1 MSQTTTP
8 HKHQQ
13 RPVEDI
19 LDFCTL
25 LGSRMIASGAN
36 LERVQ
41 LAVERISRAYGL
53 TDVSL
58 YLLSTNIS
66 LSARDN
72 AGYYAIR
79 QRSIPAIK
87 LQMNQLQSLNS
98 LCYSIAKHTPS
109 PKDLRGLLDD
119 ASNVDEYSDHI
130 VLLGQICAMSL
141 LCLLFGGWFREVIC
155 VVMIITVVHYTLRM
169 IEIARIDKILT
180 NALTMWIATTIVFL
194 LTGFGISDN
203 KPVLIITATMMIIP
217 GIPLVN
223 AMRNILCGNEMN
235 GILQTA
241 RATVETFAI
250 GMGIY
255 VSILM
260 FGKGTEFN
268 AAIVSSMT
276 NPIALVILSFLASC
290 FFGVMFGVKPRDLWL
305 AGLGGA
311 LTRIVMLL
319 MFPVATRLASVTVSA
334 LAASFYTEA
343 LATIHKKPSTYYIY
357 PTIIPLI
364 PGDLFFYALLGVY
377 NHNPEMVRTNGINCA
392 LTLAGMSIGFVL
404 SFVAAHY
411 IRGWRLTSSRSHVP
425 GGHHQ

>member
-1 MSQTTTP
+1 M
-8 HKHQQ
+8 
-13 RPVEDI
+13 
-19 LDFCTL
+19 
-25 LGSRMIASGAN
+25 
-36 LERVQ
+36 
-41 LAVERISRAYGL
+41 
-53 TDVSL
+53 
-58 YLLSTNIS
+58 
-66 LSARDN
+66 DN
-72 AGYYAIR
+72 TGYYAIR
-79 QRSIPAIK
+79 QRSIPAVK
-87 LQMNQLQSLNS
+87 LQMNRLQSLNS

-109 PKDLRGLLDD
+109 PKDLKKLLDD
-119 ASNVDEYSDHI
+119 ASSVDEYSDHLI
-130 VLLGQICAMSL
+130 LLGQICAMSL
-141 LCLLFGGWFREVIC
+141 LCVMFGGWFREMIC
-155 VVMIITVVHYTLRM
+155 VVVITTVIHYTLRL
-169 IEIARIDKILT
+169 IEIAKIDKILT
-180 NALTMWIATTIVFL
+180 NALVMWIATTIVFL
-194 LTGFGISDN
+194 LTGFGISNN

-250 GMGIY
+250 AMGIY

-268 AAIVSSMT
+268 
-276 NPIALVILSFLASC
+276 
-290 FFGVMFGVKPRDLWL
+290 VKPRDLWL

-319 MFPVATRLASVTVSA
+319 MFPVASRLASVTVSA

>member
-1 MSQTTTP
+1 MSQTNTP
-8 HKHQQ
+8 HKYQQ

-41 LAVERISRAYGL
+41 LAVERISRSYGL

-66 LSARDN
+66 L
-72 AGYYAIR
+72 
-79 QRSIPAIK
+79 RSIPAVK
-87 LQMNQLQSLNS
+87 LQMNRLQSLNS

-109 PKDLRGLLDD
+109 PKDLKKLLDD

-141 LCLLFGGWFREVIC
+141 LCVMFGGWFREMIC
-155 VVMIITVVHYTLRM
+155 VVVITTVIHYTLRL
-169 IEIARIDKILT
+169 IEIAKIDKILT
-180 NALTMWIATTIVFL
+180 NALVMWIATTIVFL
-194 LTGFGISDN
+194 LTGFGISNN

-250 GMGIY
+250 AMGIY

-268 AAIVSSMT
+268 SAIVSSMT
-276 NPIALVILSFLASC
+276 NPVALVILSFLASC
-290 FFGVMFGVKPRDLWL
+290 SFGVMFGVKPRDLWL

-319 MFPVATRLASVTVSA
+319 MFPVASRLASVTVSA

>member
-8 HKHQQ
+8 HRHQQ

-36 LERVQ
+36 LERV
-41 LAVERISRAYGL
+41 
-53 TDVSL
+53 
-58 YLLSTNIS
+58 
-66 LSARDN
+66 
-72 AGYYAIR
+72 
-79 QRSIPAIK
+79 K
-87 LQMNQLQSLNS
+87 LQMNRLQSLNS

-194 LTGFGISDN
+194 LTEFGISDN

>member
-1 MSQTTTP
+1 MSQTNTP
-8 HKHQQ
+8 HKYQQ

-36 LERVQ
+36 LERV
-41 LAVERISRAYGL
+41 
-53 TDVSL
+53 
-58 YLLSTNIS
+58 
-66 LSARDN
+66 
-72 AGYYAIR
+72 
-79 QRSIPAIK
+79 K
-87 LQMNQLQSLNS
+87 LQMNRLQSLNS

-109 PKDLRGLLDD
+109 PKDLKKLLDD

-141 LCLLFGGWFREVIC
+141 LCVMFGGWFREMIC
-155 VVMIITVVHYTLRM
+155 VVVITTVIHYTLRL
-169 IEIARIDKILT
+169 IEIAKIDKILT
-180 NALTMWIATTIVFL
+180 NALVMWIATTIVFL
-194 LTGFGISDN
+194 LTGVGVSDN

-250 GMGIY
+250 AMGIY

-290 FFGVMFGVKPRDLWL
+290 SFGVMFGVKPRDLWL

-319 MFPVATRLASVTVSA
+319 MFPVASRLASVTVSA

>member
-79 QRSIPAIK
+79 QRSIPAVK
-87 LQMNQLQSLNS
+87 LQMNRLQSLNS

-241 RATVETFAI
+241 KVTVETMSLAL
-250 GMGIY
+250 GIFL
-255 VSILM
+255 SFHM
-260 FGKGTEFN
+260 FGSPEQLDKPF
-268 AAIVSSMT
+268 VS
-276 NPIALVILSFLASC
+276 VITSPLLLILLSFAASAC
-290 FFGVMFGVKPRDLWL
+290 FGAVFQIGKKDLWL

-311 LTRIVMLL
+311 LTRIVLL
-319 MFPVATRLASVTVSA
+319 VFTPILPRLIYMTVSA
-334 LAASFYTEA
+334 FAASLYAEF
-343 LATIHKKPSTYYIY
+343 LATLQKKPSTYYVY
-357 PTIIPLI
+357 PAIIPLI
-364 PGDLFFYALLGVY
+364 PGDLFFFTLLGVY
-377 NHNPEMVRTNGINCA
+377 IENKEMVMENGYNCVFS
-392 LTLAGMSIGFVL
+392 LASMSFGFVL
-404 SFVAAHY
+404 SFVVAHY
-411 IRGWRLTSSRSHVP
+411 IRKFKMKMKW
-425 GGHHQ
+425 

>member
-1 MSQTTTP
+1 MSQTNTP
-8 HKHQQ
+8 HKYQQ

-36 LERVQ
+36 LERV
-41 LAVERISRAYGL
+41 
-53 TDVSL
+53 
-58 YLLSTNIS
+58 
-66 LSARDN
+66 
-72 AGYYAIR
+72 
-79 QRSIPAIK
+79 K
-87 LQMNQLQSLNS
+87 LQMNRLQSLNS

-109 PKDLRGLLDD
+109 PKDLKKLLDD
-119 ASNVDEYSDHI
+119 ASNVDEYSDHLI
-130 VLLGQICAMSL
+130 LLGQICAMSL
-141 LCLLFGGWFREVIC
+141 LCVMFGGWFREMVC
-155 VVMIITVVHYTLRM
+155 VVVITTVIHYTLRL
-169 IEIARIDKILT
+169 IEIAKIDKILT
-180 NALTMWIATTIVFL
+180 NALVMWIATTIVFL
-194 LTGFGISDN
+194 LTGFGISNN

-250 GMGIY
+250 AMGIY

-268 AAIVSSMT
+268 SAIVSSMT
-276 NPIALVILSFLASC
+276 NPVALVILSFLASC
-290 FFGVMFGVKPRDLWL
+290 SFGVMFGVKPRDLWL

-319 MFPVATRLASVTVSA
+319 MFPVASRLASVTVSA

>member
-1 MSQTTTP
+1 
-8 HKHQQ
+8 
-13 RPVEDI
+13 
-19 LDFCTL
+19 
-25 LGSRMIASGAN
+25 
-36 LERVQ
+36 
-41 LAVERISRAYGL
+41 
-53 TDVSL
+53 
-58 YLLSTNIS
+58 
-66 LSARDN
+66 
-72 AGYYAIR
+72 
-79 QRSIPAIK
+79 
-87 LQMNQLQSLNS
+87 
-98 LCYSIAKHTPS
+98 
-109 PKDLRGLLDD
+109 
-119 ASNVDEYSDHI
+119 
-130 VLLGQICAMSL
+130 
-141 LCLLFGGWFREVIC
+141 
-155 VVMIITVVHYTLRM
+155 M

-334 LAASFYTEA
+334 LAASFYAEF
-343 LATIHKKPSTYYIY
+343 LATLNKKPSTYYIY

>member
-1 MSQTTTP
+1 MSQTNTP
-8 HKHQQ
+8 HKYQQ

-41 LAVERISRAYGL
+41 LAVERISRSYGL

-72 AGYYAIR
+72 TGYYAIR
-79 QRSIPAIK
+79 QRSIPAVK
-87 LQMNQLQSLNS
+87 LQMNRLQSLNS

-217 GIPLVN
+217 VIPLVN

-250 GMGIY
+250 AMGIY

-260 FGKGTEFN
+260 FGKGT
-268 AAIVSSMT
+268 
-276 NPIALVILSFLASC
+276 SFLASC

>member
-1 MSQTTTP
+1 MSQTNTP
-8 HKHQQ
+8 HKYQQ

-41 LAVERISRAYGL
+41 LAVERISRSYGL

-72 AGYYAIR
+72 TGYYAIR
-79 QRSIPAIK
+79 QRSIPAVK
-87 LQMNQLQSLNS
+87 LQMNRLQSLNS

-255 VSILM
+255 V
-260 FGKGTEFN
+260 
-268 AAIVSSMT
+268 
-276 NPIALVILSFLASC
+276 
-290 FFGVMFGVKPRDLWL
+290 FGVMFGVKPRDLWL

-334 LAASFYTEA
+334 LAASFYAEF
-343 LATIHKKPSTYYIY
+343 LATLNKKPSTYYIY

-411 IRGWRLTSSRSHVP
+411 IRGWRLATSHGYVP
-425 GGHHQ
+425 GGRRR